1 MGKLFP
7 RRQSDGRVESALSED
22 AKETVVLPYNHEEIH
37 HAPETLE
44 LVKRFTASGSFRQPR
59 EYRRRKK

>member
-1 MGKLFP
+1 
-7 RRQSDGRVESALSED
+7 VESALSED